1 MDIKQRI
8 EEIYPELVEIR
19 RDFHRHPEPGFEEKW
34 TSERIRGLLDG
45 WGISYEYPVA
55 GTGIAAMIQGSRP
68 GRGNTVAL
76 RADMDALP
84 LTENPACPYGSMN
97 PGFMHACGHDAHVSI
112 ALSLIHI

>member
-34 TSERIRGLLDG
+34 TSARIRERLDG

-97 PGFMHACGHDAHVSI
+97 
-112 ALSLIHI
+112 LS

>member
-34 TSERIRGLLDG
+34 TSARIRELLDG

-55 GTGIAAMIQGSRP
+55 GETRWPCG
-68 GRGNTVAL
+68 
-76 RADMDALP
+76 
-84 LTENPACPYGSMN
+84 LTWMPCR
-97 PGFMHACGHDAHVSI
+97 
-112 ALSLIHI
+112 

>member
-34 TSERIRGLLDG
+34 TSARIRERLDG

-55 GTGIAAMIQGSRP
+55 GTGIAAD
-68 GRGNTVAL
+68 
-76 RADMDALP
+76 RAGETRWP
-84 LTENPACPYGSMN
+84 CGLTWMPCR
-97 PGFMHACGHDAHVSI
+97 
-112 ALSLIHI
+112 

>member
-34 TSERIRGLLDG
+34 TSARIRELLDG

-55 GTGIAAMIQGSRP
+55 GTGIEAMIQGSRP

-84 LTENPACPYGSMN
+84 LTENPACP
-97 PGFMHACGHDAHVSI
+97 
-112 ALSLIHI
+112 SLCMPAAMMPMCP